1 MDPLSVIASVLTLT
15 DALLKGLRVLQQVRN
30 AHSDVRSVVGDLEQ
44 FHSVFRQT
52 EEVLTRPGVF
62 SGLSGQAKEALSM
75 IATSAE
81 AELTRSS
88 QLLTKVVG
96 SKDGAIEIHYTA
108 WLRYGTDIRKGC
120 ARLRELQ
127 DNLVLV
133 SGTVALYDFQNDN

>member
-1 MDPLSVIASVLTLT
+1 LTLT

-44 FHSVFRQT
+44 FHSLFRQT